1 MEIPALPEHVGFVLS
16 VLLSARHEAVLVGGC
31 VRDLLLGRNPNDF
44 DIATSAYPEETAA
57 LFPRVVLDGAAHGT
71 VRVLTQGGPVE
82 VTTYRS
88 DGEYPDGRHP
98 ASVRFLS
105 SLEEDLSRRDFTVNA
120 MALSADGVLTDPFRG
135 VSDLKRKIIRCVGEA
150 EIRFREDALRMLRA
164 VRFSA
169 QLGFS
174 IEEKTAAA
182 IAACAS
188 LAARLSAERV
198 RDEIEK
204 TLCSPRPELSS
215 EFLSRGLLISRLDDS
230 SFSPGDFSRLRSLPN
245 DPLLRWAGFGSLL
258 VREGALSDLP
268 AFFTRLRLDGKTI
281 RACFAAVSILRG
293 GLPAN
298 AAGWRLAL
306 SRHGIP
312 ACRFAA
318 AMAAARGDD
327 SVFETLSSVL
337 ESGACFSQSG
347 LAVRGGDLLPLG
359 FSGPAV
365 GEAMNRLLL
374 HVIRHPEDNER
385 EKLLALVRG
394 YRAGDSETGT
404 SRD

>member
-1 MEIPALPEHVGFVLS
+1 
-16 VLLSARHEAVLVGGC
+16 

-135 VSDLKRKIIRCVGEA
+135 ASDLKRKIIRCVGEA

-174 IEEKTAAA
+174 LEEKTAAA
-182 IAACAS
+182 IAACAP
-188 LAARLSAERV
+188 LAASLSAERV

-204 TLCSPRPELSS
+204 TICSPRPELASS
-215 EFLSRGLLISRLDDS
+215 FYPTAFSRPGWTPPLFLPGTIPGWAAFRTNPCSAGPDSAACSYRRARYPVFRHFSRGC
-230 SFSPGDFSRLRSLPN
+230 
-245 DPLLRWAGFGSLL
+245 
-258 VREGALSDLP
+258 V
-268 AFFTRLRLDGKTI
+268 
-281 RACFAAVSILRG
+281 
-293 GLPAN
+293 
-298 AAGWRLAL
+298 
-306 SRHGIP
+306 
-312 ACRFAA
+312 
-318 AMAAARGDD
+318 
-327 SVFETLSSVL
+327 
-337 ESGACFSQSG
+337 
-347 LAVRGGDLLPLG
+347 
-359 FSGPAV
+359 
-365 GEAMNRLLL
+365 
-374 HVIRHPEDNER
+374 
-385 EKLLALVRG
+385 
-394 YRAGDSETGT
+394 
-404 SRD
+404 